1 VRVADALIPDQLL
14 SVLQLRRC
22 MDLQVAL
29 LMSNIMNTVMTPVL
43 TDPGFAAVVDAALV
57 PQIDKASLQTAFE
70 QFNRLSAQLSDSY
83 LVLERQIDALHDEL
97 EHERAERNREHD
109 EKLSVSLRLD
119 TLLDLLPGGVVVL
132 GPTGTVMQCN
142 PAAVDL
148 LGLPLAGERWIN
160 VINRSIAPRKDDGHE
175 ISLKDGRRVSIATRS
190 LGDQPGQVILLT
202 DQTETRALQASLN
215 RQQRLVEIGRM
226 MSSLAHQIRTPLSA
240 AMLYASHLANE
251 ELTPQQTSKFSKKIL
266 SRLNHLEQQVRDMLI
281 FVRGDVALTDVVT
294 IEHLFREVE
303 LAAEVEIKTHTAVL
317 MLDDKTTADTKIL
330 CNQSVMVGA
339 IVNLINNA
347 LQAGCGGLRIT
358 LAAQCCAAGVSIGV
372 VDNGPGMDASTQKK
386 IKDAFFTTKPQG
398 TGLGLA
404 VVRAVANAHRGDFL
418 LSSIPGVGTTATI
431 VLPCV
436 AEISV
441 SDSAAVA

>member
-1 VRVADALIPDQLL
+1 MTTV
-14 SVLQLRRC
+14 
-22 MDLQVAL
+22 
-29 LMSNIMNTVMTPVL
+29 MNTVLADSCLPTAIDV
-43 TDPGFAAVVDAALV
+43 ALV
-57 PQIDKASLQTAFE
+57 SQIDKASLQTAFE

-83 LVLERQIDALHDEL
+83 FVLERQIGALHDEL
-97 EHERAERNREHD
+97 QHERAERSREHD
-109 EKLSVSLRLD
+109 EKVDVSLRLE

-132 GPTGTVMQCN
+132 DHTGTVAQCN

-160 VINRSIAPRKDDGHE
+160 VIGRSIAPRKDDGHE

-215 RQQRLVEIGRM
+215 RQQRLVEVGRM

-251 ELTPQQTSKFSKKIL
+251 DLSPQQTSKFSKKIL
-266 SRLNHLEQQVRDMLI
+266 SRLNHLEQQVRDMLV
-281 FVRGDVALTDVVT
+281 FVRGDVALTEVVT
-294 IEHLFREVE
+294 VGQLFREIE
-303 LAAEVEIKTHTAVL
+303 LAAEVEVKTNHAV
-317 MLDDKTTADTKIL
+317 MRVDNATADVKIL
-330 CNQSVMVGA
+330 CNVSVMVGA

-347 LQAGCGGLRIT
+347 LQAGSGNLRIALT
-358 LAAQCCAAGVSIGV
+358 SQRCTGGVSISV
-372 VDNGPGMDASTQKK
+372 MDNGPGMDASTQKK
-386 IKDAFFTTKPQG
+386 IQEAFFTTKPQG

-404 VVRAVANAHRGDFL
+404 VVRAVANAHRGDFS
-418 LSSIPGVGTTATI
+418 LSSIPGAGTTATI

-436 AEISV
+436 DEITVSSGTEVAERRV
-441 SDSAAVA
+441 CQ

>member
-1 VRVADALIPDQLL
+1 
-14 SVLQLRRC
+14 

-29 LMSNIMNTVMTPVL
+29 LMNNVMNTVMTPVL
-43 TDPGFAAVVDAALV
+43 ADPSFAAAVDTALV

-83 LVLERQIDALHDEL
+83 LVLERQIDALHGEL

-132 GPTGTVMQCN
+132 GPTGMVMQCN
-142 PAAVDL
+142 PAAIDL

-202 DQTETRALQASLN
+202 DQTETRALQASLG
-215 RQQRLVEIGRM
+215 RQQRLVEMGRM

-251 ELTPQQTSKFSKKIL
+251 ELSPQQTRKFSKKIL
-266 SRLNHLEQQVRDMLI
+266 SRLNNIEQQVRDMLI
-281 FVRGDVALTDVVT
+281 FVRGDVALTDAVT
-294 IEHLFREVE
+294 IEHLFSEVE
-303 LAAEVEIKTHTAVL
+303 QAAEVEIKAHGAALVMENGT
-317 MLDDKTTADTKIL
+317 MADARIL

-347 LQAGCGGLRIT
+347 LQAGSAGLLIT
-358 LAAQCCAAGVSIGV
+358 LTARRCAAGVSISV
-372 VDNGPGMDASTQKK
+372 VDNGPGMDANTQKK
-386 IKDAFFTTKPQG
+386 IQETFFTTKPQG

-418 LSSIPGVGTTATI
+418 LSSTPGIGTTATV
-431 VLPCV
+431 VLPC
-436 AEISV
+436 AEEISV
-441 SDSAAVA
+441 SGSVAVA